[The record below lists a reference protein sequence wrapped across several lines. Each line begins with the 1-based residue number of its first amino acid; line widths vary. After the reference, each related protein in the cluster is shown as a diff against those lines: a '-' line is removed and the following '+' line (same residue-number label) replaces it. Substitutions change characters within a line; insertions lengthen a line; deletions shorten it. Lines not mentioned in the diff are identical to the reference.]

1 MKPFVLLI
9 SAFILSCGI
18 SKLISG
24 HWNTTFCGNLA
35 MSLMLCFTAMG
46 HFIFPKGMQ
55 MMLSSFLP
63 LKAEVILLSGLL
75 EIVFALALFFP
86 GTRTYTGYALML
98 FFLLLLPA
106 NIYAVSKKVN
116 IERADFSGPGISYLW
131 FRIPFQLLLIGWVWY
146 FCISYP

>member
-9 SAFILSCGI
+9 SVFILSCGI

-24 HWNTTFCGNLA
+24 HWNTTFSGNLA

-55 MMLSSFLP
+55 MMLPSFLP
-63 LKAEVILLSGLL
+63 LKAEIILLSGLL

-86 GTRTYTGYALML
+86 STRTYTGYALML
-98 FFLLLLPA
+98 FFLLLFPA

-146 FCISYP
+146 FCISYS